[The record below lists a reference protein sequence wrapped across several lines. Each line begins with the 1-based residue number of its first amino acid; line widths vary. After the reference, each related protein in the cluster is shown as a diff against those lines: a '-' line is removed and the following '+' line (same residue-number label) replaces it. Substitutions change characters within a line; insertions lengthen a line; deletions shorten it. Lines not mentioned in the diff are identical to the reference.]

1 MGILTSISTAFHKG
15 GWGMW
20 PILITSIFTIA
31 VIVERAVY
39 LFKASVDKD
48 KLLALLKSQ
57 VMAGNVQGAI
67 KVCSGNP
74 TPMTRIVQAGLMKF
88 NKSDEE
94 VQAAMDEAALREL
107 PKINARTPYLAMTAN
122 FAVMAGNIQG
132 AIKVCS
138 GNPTPITRIIQAGLT
153 KFNRPDAE
161 VQAAMDEAALRE
173 IPKLEKRTGYLA
185 MLGNVATLVGLLGT
199 IIGLINSFAGVAG
212 VDPSMKATLLA
223 KGISEAMNCTAFG
236 LITAAPALLAF
247 SVLNGWTQTILD
259 DINEVSVSV
268 LNLVLQHRQS
278 MKG

>member
-1 MGILTSISTAFHKG
+1 MTVLKLLADAFHEG

-20 PILITSIFTIA
+20 PILFLLMITLSI
-31 VIVERAVY
+31 VIERAVF
-39 LFKASVDKD
+39 LRRAVIDKE
-48 KLLALLKSQ
+48 KLVALLRSQ
-57 VMAGNVQGAI
+57 I
-67 KVCSGNP
+67 S
-74 TPMTRIVQAGLMKF
+74 
-88 NKSDEE
+88 
-94 VQAAMDEAALREL
+94 
-107 PKINARTPYLAMTAN
+107 
-122 FAVMAGNIQG
+122 AGNIQG

-236 LITAAPALLAF
+236 LITAVPALLAF

-259 DINEVSVSV
+259 DINEVSVQV
-268 LNLVLQHRQS
+268 VNMVVGHRNA
-278 MKG
+278 MKAA